1 MVLVHHHSPLP
12 FSMPPDNTTINNPN
26 QAAATYELEQLQLS
40 RNSSNAA
47 GSLRSRASSVI
58 STGTKFSF
66 STLPQG
72 TYHID
77 EVLERNNSQSSS
89 NSNSSGHGN
98 SNPSRTNNAAARPGS
113 LYSVRSIATS
123 LPPYEGHAPPPP
135 SDEAALANTIILPT
149 DGGGGD
155 HVATTITP
163 VVTER
168 GIAADSNAQ
177 PPSTPT
183 LDPENSLSM
192 HYGRV
197 VRHIDK
203 THRRQVARIN
213 LAHEQ
218 ELAAVRDAIDKAY
231 RKEFKA
237 KDREIE
243 RIRAEAAGDVAAI
256 EESKVREVD
265 RMRDEGEAKIKALE
279 GQVEAVR
286 KECEEVVGKLRW
298 EAEAKEGEMREG
310 FEKAMEKAC
319 NAIEDVWEGRW
330 KDRSR
335 FGMEEARRRLE
346 DRDGEWLEMIERSH
360 PELVEEMSIAM
371 NVAKR

>member
-1 MVLVHHHSPLP
+1 MVVVHHHPPYP
-12 FSMPPDNTTINNPN
+12 FSMPPDDNNTNN
-26 QAAATYELEQLQLS
+26 QAAATYELEQLQIS
-40 RNSSNAA
+40 RNNSNAA

-89 NSNSSGHGN
+89 NSHSSGNGA
-98 SNPSRTNNAAARPGS
+98 SRTNAAAARPGS

-123 LPPYEGHAPPPP
+123 LPPYEGHAPPSS
-135 SDEAALANTIILPT
+135 SDDAALANPVIVSTEGVTTP
-149 DGGGGD
+149 G
-155 HVATTITP
+155 VAT
-163 VVTER
+163 
-168 GIAADSNAQ
+168 DSNSQ
-177 PPSTPT
+177 PPTTPT
-183 LDPENSLSM
+183 LDLENSLSM

-197 VRHIDK
+197 VRHIDE

-243 RIRAEAAGDVAAI
+243 RIRAEAAGDVAAL

-265 RMRDEGEAKIKALE
+265 RVRDEGEAKVKALE
-279 GQVEAVR
+279 GEVEAVR
-286 KECEEVVGKLRW
+286 RECEEVVGRLRW
-298 EAEAKEGEMREG
+298 EAEEREKEMREG

-330 KDRSR
+330 KDRSK

-346 DRDGEWLEMIERSH
+346 DRDREWLEMIERQH
-360 PELVEEMSIAM
+360 PELVEEMRLAM
-371 NVAKR
+371 NVAERRRDKSKEH

>member
-1 MVLVHHHSPLP
+1 
-12 FSMPPDNTTINNPN
+12 MPPDDNNVNNN
-26 QAAATYELEQLQLS
+26 QAAAYELEQLQIS
-40 RNSSNAA
+40 RNNSNAA

-89 NSNSSGHGN
+89 NSNSSGNGA
-98 SNPSRTNNAAARPGS
+98 SRTNAAAARPGS

-123 LPPYEGHAPPPP
+123 LPPYEGHAPP
-135 SDEAALANTIILPT
+135 SSLDDAALANTVVFPT
-149 DGGGGD
+149 EVGG
-155 HVATTITP
+155 HQVATTTTP
-163 VVTER
+163 GVTTH
-168 GIAADSNAQ
+168 GIAADSNSQ

-183 LDPENSLSM
+183 LDLENSLSM

-197 VRHIDK
+197 VRHIDE

-237 KDREIE
+237 KDQEIE
-243 RIRAEAAGDVAAI
+243 RIRAEAAGDVAAL

-265 RMRDEGEAKIKALE
+265 RVRDEGEAKVKALE
-279 GQVEAVR
+279 GEVEAVR
-286 KECEEVVGKLRW
+286 RECEEMVGRLRW
-298 EAEAKEGEMREG
+298 EAEEREKEMRGG

-319 NAIEDVWEGRW
+319 NAIEDVWEVRW
-330 KDRSR
+330 KDRSK
-335 FGMEEARRRLE
+335 FGIEEARRRLE
-346 DRDGEWLEMIERSH
+346 DRDGEWFEMIERSH
-360 PELVEEMSIAM
+360 PALVEEMSLAM
-371 NVAKR
+371 NVAEKRRDKSKEH

>member
-1 MVLVHHHSPLP
+1 
-12 FSMPPDNTTINNPN
+12 MPPDDNNTNN
-26 QAAATYELEQLQLS
+26 QTAAYELEQLQLS
-40 RNSSNAA
+40 SRNNAEG

-89 NSNSSGHGN
+89 NSNSSGNGN
-98 SNPSRTNNAAARPGS
+98 SRTNYAAARPGS

-123 LPPYEGHAPPPP
+123 LPPYEGHAPP
-135 SDEAALANTIILPT
+135 SSLDDAALANTVVLPT
-149 DGGGGD
+149 EGGGQQ
-155 HVATTITP
+155 VATTTTP
-163 VVTER
+163 IVTTS
-168 GIAADSNAQ
+168 GIAADSNSQ

-183 LDPENSLSM
+183 LDLENSLSM

-197 VRHIDK
+197 VRHIDE

-243 RIRAEAAGDVAAI
+243 RIRAEAAGDVAAL

-279 GQVEAVR
+279 GEVEAVR
-286 KECEEVVGKLRW
+286 RECEEVVGRLRW
-298 EAEAKEGEMREG
+298 EAEERERETRDG

-330 KDRSR
+330 KDRSN

-346 DRDGEWLEMIERSH
+346 DRDGEWLEMIERQR
-360 PELVEEMSIAM
+360 PELVEEMSLAM
-371 NVAKR
+371 NVAKRGCDKSKEH

>member
-1 MVLVHHHSPLP
+1 
-12 FSMPPDNTTINNPN
+12 MPPDDNTTCINNPN
-26 QAAATYELEQLQLS
+26 HAAATYELEALQLS

-98 SNPSRTNNAAARPGS
+98 GNSSRTNNAAARPGS

-123 LPPYEGHAPPPP
+123 LPPYEGHAPPSL
-135 SDEAALANTIILPT
+135 SDDAVLANTVALAAE
-149 DGGGGD
+149 GGGG
-155 HVATTITP
+155 HQVVATTP
-163 VVTER
+163 GVTMMP
-168 GIAADSNAQ
+168 GAADNNSQ

-183 LDPENSLSM
+183 LDLENSLSM

-197 VRHIDK
+197 VRHIDE

-279 GQVEAVR
+279 EEVEAVR
-286 KECEEVVGKLRW
+286 KECEEEVKRLRW
-298 EAEAKEGEMREG
+298 EAEEREGEMREG

-319 NAIEDVWEGRW
+319 NAIEDIWEGRW

-346 DRDGEWLEMIERSH
+346 DRDGEWLDMIERSH
-360 PELVEEMSIAM
+360 PELVEEMSLAM
-371 NVAKR
+371 NVVERRRDKSKEY

>member
-1 MVLVHHHSPLP
+1 MVLVHHHHSSTYS
-12 FSMPPDNTTINNPN
+12 FSMPPNDNNNPN
-26 QAAATYELEQLQLS
+26 QAPATYELSQLQIS
-40 RNSSNAA
+40 RNNSNAA

-72 TYHID
+72 TYHIN

-89 NSNSSGHGN
+89 CSNSSGNGAA
-98 SNPSRTNNAAARPGS
+98 RTNAAAAAARPGS
-113 LYSVRSIATS
+113 LYSVRSVATS
-123 LPPYEGHAPPPP
+123 LPPYEGHAPP
-135 SDEAALANTIILPT
+135 SSLGDAALADTGIVST
-149 DGGGGD
+149 EGGGQQ
-155 HVATTITP
+155 VATTMPRVTTP
-163 VVTER
+163 
-168 GIAADSNAQ
+168 GIPADNNSQ
-177 PPSTPT
+177 LPSSPT
-183 LDPENSLSM
+183 LDLENSLSM

-197 VRHIDK
+197 VRHIDE

-231 RKEFKA
+231 RQEFKA

-243 RIRAEAAGDVAAI
+243 RIRAEAAGDVAAV

-265 RMRDEGEAKIKALE
+265 RVRDEGEAKVKALE
-279 GQVEAVR
+279 GEVEAVR
-286 KECEEVVGKLRW
+286 RECEKVVGRLRW
-298 EAEAKEGEMREG
+298 EAEERERERREG

-335 FGMEEARRRLE
+335 FGVEEARRRLE
-346 DRDGEWLEMIERSH
+346 DRDGEWLEMIEREH
-360 PELVEEMSIAM
+360 PELVEEMRRAM
-371 NVAKR
+371 NVSGCHT

>member
-1 MVLVHHHSPLP
+1 MVLVHHHSPYP
-12 FSMPPDNTTINNPN
+12 FSMPPDDTNNTTNH
-26 QAAATYELEQLQLS
+26 AAATYELEQLQLS

-98 SNPSRTNNAAARPGS
+98 GNSSRTNTAAARPGS

-123 LPPYEGHAPPPP
+123 LPPYEGHAPPPS
-135 SDEAALANTIILPT
+135 SDDASALANTVILPT
-149 DGGGGD
+149 EGGGPQVVSTMAG
-155 HVATTITP
+155 VQTTS
-163 VVTER
+163 
-168 GIAADSNAQ
+168 AADNNSQ

-197 VRHIDK
+197 VRHIDE

-265 RMRDEGEAKIKALE
+265 RMRDAGEAKIKALE
-279 GQVEAVR
+279 GEVEAVR
-286 KECEEVVGKLRW
+286 KECEEVVGRLRL
-298 EAEAKEGEMREG
+298 EAEAREGEMREG

-360 PELVEEMSIAM
+360 PELMEEMSLAM